1 MCAVVSSLRLLPSGL
16 FFYRDMSVGVWRD
29 EQKRES
35 RMADDQTLPQLLHRG
50 DQSSLDAA
58 RAHLDG
64 LSLPAIVDEITGT
77 LLVWTNL
84 KPPPVGGTLLSIV
97 APPVS
102 SARAL
107 QRVASARRERC
118 ELVPCA
124 AIMHGSLLLSHIP
137 MIARMIVPLLGDQD
151 GLVGEELLR
160 MIGNLARYVLA
171 VHSSG
176 VESQTDMVMSLAAP
190 FIGAAVGERG
200 RDASYRH
207 VHRSWRSIACCSSC
221 RQNC

>member
-35 RMADDQTLPQLLHRG
+35 RMADDQTLSQLLHRG

-84 KPPPVGGTLLSIV
+84 KPPPVGEDAAEHSGATSELSEG
-97 APPVS
+97 AQ
-102 SARAL
+102 RA
-107 QRVASARRERC
+107 ASARRERC
-118 ELVPCA
+118 RLVSYA
-124 AIMHGSLLLSHIP
+124 AIMHGSLLLSHP
-137 MIARMIVPLLGDQD
+137 HDCAYDRPTPWRSRWPRGRGAPEDV
-151 GLVGEELLR
+151 
-160 MIGNLARYVLA
+160 GNLACYVLA
-171 VHSSG
+171 CTALVLNRRR
-176 VESQTDMVMSLAAP
+176 T
-190 FIGAAVGERG
+190 
-200 RDASYRH
+200 
-207 VHRSWRSIACCSSC
+207 W
-221 RQNC
+221 